1 MLSDKKQVIYSNIQK
16 SYSHSP
22 LLSVKKKLLENESLN
37 ASENI
42 RIGSPIEPRN
52 VKISNPIK
60 ELKKLENE
68 LIRLREE
75 NELIKFNNIQYCK
88 QINVKNGKL
97 YLHIQNNEKI
107 VYIYKNIKDGSGKY
121 CN

>member
-37 ASENI
+37 VSENI
-42 RIGSPIEPRN
+42 RMGSPIESRN
-52 VKISNPIK
+52 VKINNPIK

-68 LIRLREE
+68 VIKLRDE

-88 QINVKNGKL
+88 QINVK
-97 YLHIQNNEKI
+97 
-107 VYIYKNIKDGSGKY
+107 
-121 CN
+121 